1 MDIFSK
7 SLKNFLKTKDN
18 ILINKTISSGNK
30 STKKF
35 LKLDLKS
42 LKKIN

>member
-30 STKKF
+30 STKKIF
-35 LKLDLKS
+35 
-42 LKKIN
+42 KIRFEKFEKN